1 MQNKTYTGKFE
12 IYEKI
17 IQEMALVYRHDK
29 RPWLIGYSG
38 GKDSTLLCCLVMEML
53 KRLEP
58 YQRNKKVY
66 IVSSDTMVENPIVK
80 DYMHRMS
87 KMISQAGETLN
98 IKADIIHPEIPDTF
112 WSRVIGLGYPTPE
125 APGFRWCTER
135 LKIHPMNKYTL
146 DTIKNNGEV
155 VLLLGVRKAESTY
168 RANNIRSREIEG
180 KLLVPHT
187 DIENAYVYNPLTE
200 IPNEEVWDFLLKD
213 DAKTPWG
220 SDNKYL
226 FSLYQGENLG
236 EEQSVIGEID
246 KDKIPVTG
254 NSRFGCWI
262 CTMVKEDKSLKAFID
277 RGEEWLVPLRDFR
290 NWLIEL
296 RSNPAKRENKR
307 RNGQVY
313 KKADGGFGQGPFTM
327 EARVEI
333 LRRLLELEEE
343 YRKQER
349 FKKLELITLE
359 ELKHIDKTWDDE
371 GDLSRRTLVDLYY
384 EIKGERLPWDD
395 YKVPVFSEEVID
407 EIKYQCE
414 ENNVEFELISK
425 LIVEIEANKNYT
437 KGSKVTKAFDRI
449 INQGWLHYETIQ
461 KGLEHEDQ

>member
-1 MQNKTYTGKFE
+1 MPYTGEFQVFE
-12 IYEKI
+12 DI

-38 GKDSTLLCCLVMEML
+38 GKDSTLLCCLAMEML
-53 KRLEP
+53 QRLAP
-58 YQRNKKVY
+58 HQRHKTVY

-80 DYMHRMS
+80 NYMHRMS
-87 KMISQAGETLN
+87 AMINQVGNELKV
-98 IKADIIHPEIPDTF
+98 KADIIYPEIADTF
-112 WSRVIGLGYPTPE
+112 WSKVIGLGYPTPE

-146 DTIKNNGEV
+146 DTIKTNGQV

-180 KLLVPHT
+180 KILVPHT
-187 DIENAYVYNPLTE
+187 DIEGAHVYNPLTE
-200 IPNEEVWDFLLKD
+200 IPNELVWKFLLKD
-213 DAKTPWG
+213 DSRTPWG

-236 EEQSVIGEID
+236 EELSVIGEID

-254 NSRFGCWI
+254 HSRFGCWI

-277 RGEEWLVPLRDFR
+277 RGETWLEPLRDFR
-290 NWLIEL
+290 NWLLEL
-296 RSNPAKRENKR
+296 RSTPSARENKR
-307 RNGQVY
+307 RNGQMY
-313 KKADGGFGQGPFTM
+313 KKADGEYGLGPFTM
-327 EARVEI
+327 ESRVEI
-333 LRRLLELEEE
+333 LRRLLQLEVT
-343 YRKQER
+343 YN
-349 FKKLELITLE
+349 FDLISLE
-359 ELKHIDKTWDDE
+359 ELKFIDKTWDDE

-384 EIKGERLPWDD
+384 EIKGKHLPWDN

-407 EIKYQCE
+407 EIKKQCQ
-414 ENNVEFELISK
+414 ENNIEFELISK

-437 KGSKVTKAFDRI
+437 KGSRVTKAFDRI
-449 INQGWLHYETIQ
+449 INQGWLHFETIQ
-461 KGLEHEDQ
+461 RGLNHEDQ

>member
-1 MQNKTYTGKFE
+1 MPYTGEFQVFE
-12 IYEKI
+12 DI

-53 KRLEP
+53 QRLTP
-58 YQRNKKVY
+58 YQRHKTVY

-80 DYMHRMS
+80 NYMHRMS
-87 KMISQAGETLN
+87 AMINQAGNELKV
-98 IKADIIHPEIPDTF
+98 KADIIYPEIADTF
-112 WSRVIGLGYPTPE
+112 WSKVIGLGYPTPE

-146 DTIKNNGEV
+146 DTIKTNGQV

-180 KLLVPHT
+180 KILVPHT
-187 DIENAYVYNPLTE
+187 DIEGAHVYNPLTE
-200 IPNEEVWDFLLKD
+200 IPNELVWKFLLKD
-213 DAKTPWG
+213 DSRTPWG

-254 NSRFGCWI
+254 HSRFGCWI

-277 RGEEWLVPLRDFR
+277 RGETWLEPLRDFR
-290 NWLIEL
+290 NWLLEL
-296 RSNPAKRENKR
+296 RSTPSARENKR
-307 RNGQVY
+307 RNGQMY
-313 KKADGGFGQGPFTM
+313 KKADGEYGLGPFTM
-327 EARVEI
+327 ESRVEI
-333 LRRLLELEEE
+333 LRRLLQLEVT
-343 YRKQER
+343 YN
-349 FKKLELITLE
+349 FDLISLE
-359 ELKHIDKTWDDE
+359 ELKFIDKTWDDE

-384 EIKGERLPWDD
+384 EIKGKHLPWDD

-407 EIKYQCE
+407 EIKKQCQ

-437 KGSKVTKAFDRI
+437 KGSRVTKAFDRI
-449 INQGWLHYETIQ
+449 INQGWLHFETIQ
-461 KGLEHEDQ
+461 RGLNHEDQ

>member
-1 MQNKTYTGKFE
+1 MPYTGEFQVFE
-12 IYEKI
+12 DI

-53 KRLEP
+53 QRLTP
-58 YQRNKKVY
+58 YQRHKTVY

-80 DYMHRMS
+80 NYMHRMS
-87 KMISQAGETLN
+87 AMINQAGNELKV
-98 IKADIIHPEIPDTF
+98 KADIIYPEIADTF
-112 WSRVIGLGYPTPE
+112 WSKVIGLGYPTPE

-146 DTIKNNGEV
+146 DTIKTNGQV

-180 KLLVPHT
+180 KILVPHT
-187 DIENAYVYNPLTE
+187 DIEGAHVYNPLTE
-200 IPNEEVWDFLLKD
+200 IPNELVWKFLLKD
-213 DAKTPWG
+213 DSLTPWG

-254 NSRFGCWI
+254 HSRFGCWI

-277 RGEEWLVPLRDFR
+277 RGETWLEPLRDFR

-296 RSNPAKRENKR
+296 RSTPSARENKR
-307 RNGQVY
+307 RNGQMY
-313 KKADGGFGQGPFTM
+313 KKADGEYGLGPFTM
-327 EARVEI
+327 ESRVEI
-333 LRRLLELEEE
+333 LRRLLQLEVT
-343 YRKQER
+343 YD
-349 FKKLELITLE
+349 FDLISLE
-359 ELKHIDKTWDDE
+359 ELKFIDKTWDDE

-384 EIKGERLPWDD
+384 EIKGKHLPWDD

-407 EIKYQCE
+407 EIKKQCE

-437 KGSKVTKAFDRI
+437 KGSRVTKAFDRI
-449 INQGWLHYETIQ
+449 INQGWLHFETIQ
-461 KGLEHEDQ
+461 RGLNHEDQ

>member
-1 MQNKTYTGKFE
+1 MPYTGEFQVFE
-12 IYEKI
+12 DI

-38 GKDSTLLCCLVMEML
+38 GKDSTLLCCLAMEML
-53 KRLEP
+53 QRLAP
-58 YQRNKKVY
+58 HQRHKTVY

-80 DYMHRMS
+80 NYMHRMS
-87 KMISQAGETLN
+87 AMINQVGNELKV
-98 IKADIIHPEIPDTF
+98 KADIIYPEIADTF
-112 WSRVIGLGYPTPE
+112 WSKVIGLGYPTPE

-146 DTIKNNGEV
+146 DTIKTNGQV

-180 KLLVPHT
+180 KILVPHT
-187 DIENAYVYNPLTE
+187 DIEGAHVYNPLTE
-200 IPNEEVWDFLLKD
+200 IPNELVWKFLLKD
-213 DAKTPWG
+213 DSRTPWG

-254 NSRFGCWI
+254 HSRFGCWI

-277 RGEEWLVPLRDFR
+277 RGETWLEPLRDLR

-296 RSNPAKRENKR
+296 RSTPSARENKR
-307 RNGQVY
+307 RNGQMY
-313 KKADGGFGQGPFTM
+313 KKADGEYGLGPFTM
-327 EARVEI
+327 ESRVEI
-333 LRRLLELEEE
+333 LRRLLQLEVT
-343 YRKQER
+343 YN
-349 FKKLELITLE
+349 FDLITLE
-359 ELKHIDKTWDDE
+359 ELKFIDKTWDDE

-384 EIKGERLPWDD
+384 EIKGKHLPWDD

-407 EIKYQCE
+407 EIKKQCQ

-437 KGSKVTKAFDRI
+437 KGSRVTKAFDRI
-449 INQGWLHYETIQ
+449 INQGWLHFETIQ
-461 KGLEHEDQ
+461 RGLNHEDQ

>member
-1 MQNKTYTGKFE
+1 MPYSGEFQVFE
-12 IYEKI
+12 DI

-53 KRLEP
+53 QRLTP
-58 YQRNKKVY
+58 YQRHKTVY

-80 DYMHRMS
+80 NYMHRMS
-87 KMISQAGETLN
+87 AMINATGKELKV
-98 IKADIIHPEIPDTF
+98 KADIIYPEVADTF

-146 DTIKNNGEV
+146 DTIKTNGQV

-180 KLLVPHT
+180 KILVPHT
-187 DIENAYVYNPLTE
+187 DIEGAHVYNPLTE
-200 IPNEEVWDFLLKD
+200 IPNELVWKFLLKD
-213 DAKTPWG
+213 NSRTPWG

-254 NSRFGCWI
+254 HSRFGCWI

-277 RGEEWLVPLRDFR
+277 RGETWLEPLRDFR
-290 NWLIEL
+290 NWLMEL
-296 RSNPAKRENKR
+296 RSTPSARETKR
-307 RNGQVY
+307 RNGQMY
-313 KKADGGFGQGPFTM
+313 KKADGEYGLGPFTM
-327 EARVEI
+327 ASRVEI
-333 LRRLLELEEE
+333 LRHLLQLEVD
-343 YRKQER
+343 YN
-349 FKKLELITLE
+349 FELITIE
-359 ELKHIDKTWDDE
+359 ELKYIDKTWDDE

-384 EIKGERLPWDD
+384 EIKGKHLPWDD

-407 EIKYQCE
+407 EIKKQCA

-437 KGSKVTKAFDRI
+437 KGSRVTKAFDRI

-461 KGLEHEDQ
+461 RGLNHEDQ

>member
-1 MQNKTYTGKFE
+1 MPYAGEFQVFE
-12 IYEKI
+12 DI

-53 KRLEP
+53 QRLTP
-58 YQRNKKVY
+58 YQRHKTVY

-80 DYMHRMS
+80 NYMHRMS
-87 KMISQAGETLN
+87 AMINQAGNELKV
-98 IKADIIHPEIPDTF
+98 KADIIYPEIADTF
-112 WSRVIGLGYPTPE
+112 WSKVIGLGYPTPE

-146 DTIKNNGEV
+146 DTIKTNGQV

-180 KLLVPHT
+180 KILVPHT
-187 DIENAYVYNPLTE
+187 DIEGAHVYNPLTE
-200 IPNEEVWDFLLKD
+200 IPNELVWKFLLKD
-213 DAKTPWG
+213 DSRTPWG

-226 FSLYQGENLG
+226 ISLYQGENLG

-254 NSRFGCWI
+254 HSRFGCWI

-277 RGEEWLVPLRDFR
+277 RGETWLEPLRDFR
-290 NWLIEL
+290 NWLLEL
-296 RSNPAKRENKR
+296 RSTPSARENKR
-307 RNGQVY
+307 RNGQMY
-313 KKADGGFGQGPFTM
+313 KKSDGEYGLGPFTM
-327 EARVEI
+327 ESRVEI
-333 LRRLLELEEE
+333 LRRLLQLEVT
-343 YRKQER
+343 YN
-349 FKKLELITLE
+349 FDLITLE
-359 ELKHIDKTWDDE
+359 ELKFIDKTWDDE

-384 EIKGERLPWDD
+384 EIKGKHLPWDD

-407 EIKYQCE
+407 EIKKQCE

-437 KGSKVTKAFDRI
+437 KGSRVTKAFDRI
-449 INQGWLHYETIQ
+449 INQGWLHFETIQ
-461 KGLEHEDQ
+461 RGLNHEDQ

>member
-1 MQNKTYTGKFE
+1 MPYTGEFQVFE
-12 IYEKI
+12 DI

-53 KRLEP
+53 QRLTP
-58 YQRNKKVY
+58 YQRHKTVY
-66 IVSSDTMVENPIVK
+66 IVSSDTMVENPILK
-80 DYMHRMS
+80 NYMHRMS
-87 KMISQAGETLN
+87 AMINATGKELKV
-98 IKADIIHPEIPDTF
+98 KADIIYPEVADTF

-146 DTIKNNGEV
+146 DTIKTNGQV

-180 KLLVPHT
+180 KILVPHT
-187 DIENAYVYNPLTE
+187 DIEGAHVYNPLTE
-200 IPNEEVWDFLLKD
+200 IPNELVWKFLLKD
-213 DAKTPWG
+213 NSRTPWG

-254 NSRFGCWI
+254 HSRFGCWI

-277 RGEEWLVPLRDFR
+277 RGETWLEPLRDFR
-290 NWLIEL
+290 NWLLEL
-296 RSNPAKRENKR
+296 RSTPSARENKR
-307 RNGQVY
+307 RNGQMY
-313 KKADGGFGQGPFTM
+313 KKADGEYGLGPFTM
-327 EARVEI
+327 ESRVEI
-333 LRRLLELEEE
+333 LRRLLQLEVT
-343 YRKQER
+343 YN
-349 FKKLELITLE
+349 FDLISLE
-359 ELKHIDKTWDDE
+359 ELKFIDKTWDDE

-384 EIKGERLPWDD
+384 EIKGKHLPWDD

-407 EIKYQCE
+407 EIKKQCQ

-437 KGSKVTKAFDRI
+437 KGSRVTKAFDRI
-449 INQGWLHYETIQ
+449 INQGWLHFETIQ
-461 KGLEHEDQ
+461 RGLNHEDQ

>member
-1 MQNKTYTGKFE
+1 MPYAGEFQVFE
-12 IYEKI
+12 DI

-38 GKDSTLLCCLVMEML
+38 GKDSTLLCCLAMEML
-53 KRLEP
+53 QRLAP
-58 YQRNKKVY
+58 HQRHKTVY

-80 DYMHRMS
+80 NYMHRMS
-87 KMISQAGETLN
+87 AMINQVGNELKV
-98 IKADIIHPEIPDTF
+98 KADIIYPEIADTF
-112 WSRVIGLGYPTPE
+112 WSKVIGLGYPTPE

-146 DTIKNNGEV
+146 DTIKTNGQV

-180 KLLVPHT
+180 KILVPHT
-187 DIENAYVYNPLTE
+187 DIEGAHVYNPLTE
-200 IPNEEVWDFLLKD
+200 IPNELVWKFLLKD
-213 DAKTPWG
+213 DSRTPWG

-254 NSRFGCWI
+254 HSRFGCWI

-277 RGEEWLVPLRDFR
+277 RGEVWLEPLRDFR

-296 RSNPAKRENKR
+296 RSTPSARENKR
-307 RNGQVY
+307 RNGQMY
-313 KKADGGFGQGPFTM
+313 KKADGEYGLGPFTM
-327 EARVEI
+327 ESRVEI
-333 LRRLLELEEE
+333 LRRLLQLEVT
-343 YRKQER
+343 YN
-349 FKKLELITLE
+349 FELISLE
-359 ELKHIDKTWDDE
+359 ELKFIDKTWDDE

-384 EIKGERLPWDD
+384 EIKGQHLPWDD

-407 EIKYQCE
+407 EIKKQCE

-437 KGSKVTKAFDRI
+437 KGSRVTKAFDRI
-449 INQGWLHYETIQ
+449 INQGWLHFETIQ
-461 KGLEHEDQ
+461 RGLNHEDQ

>member
-1 MQNKTYTGKFE
+1 MPYTGEFQVFE
-12 IYEKI
+12 DI

-53 KRLEP
+53 QRLTP
-58 YQRNKKVY
+58 YQRHKTVY

-80 DYMHRMS
+80 NYMHRMS
-87 KMISQAGETLN
+87 AMINATGKELKV
-98 IKADIIHPEIPDTF
+98 KADIIYPEVADTF

-146 DTIKNNGEV
+146 DTIKTNGQV

-180 KLLVPHT
+180 KILVPHT
-187 DIENAYVYNPLTE
+187 DIEGAHVYNPLTE
-200 IPNEEVWDFLLKD
+200 IPNELVWKFLLKD
-213 DAKTPWG
+213 NSLTPWG

-254 NSRFGCWI
+254 HSRFGCWI

-277 RGEEWLVPLRDFR
+277 RGETWLEPLRDFR
-290 NWLIEL
+290 NWLMEL
-296 RSNPAKRENKR
+296 RSTPSARETKR
-307 RNGQVY
+307 RNGQMY
-313 KKADGGFGQGPFTM
+313 KKADGEYGLGPFTM
-327 EARVEI
+327 ASRVEI
-333 LRRLLELEEE
+333 LRRLLQLEVD
-343 YRKQER
+343 YN
-349 FKKLELITLE
+349 FELITIE
-359 ELKHIDKTWDDE
+359 ELKYIDKTWDDE

-384 EIKGERLPWDD
+384 EIKGEHLPWDD

-407 EIKYQCE
+407 EIKKQCA

-437 KGSKVTKAFDRI
+437 KGSRVTKAFDRI

-461 KGLEHEDQ
+461 RGLNHEDQ

>member
-1 MQNKTYTGKFE
+1 MPYTGEFQVFE
-12 IYEKI
+12 DI

-38 GKDSTLLCCLVMEML
+38 GKDSTLLCCLAMEML
-53 KRLEP
+53 QRLAP
-58 YQRNKKVY
+58 HQRHKTVY

-80 DYMHRMS
+80 NYMHRMS
-87 KMISQAGETLN
+87 AMINQVGNELKV
-98 IKADIIHPEIPDTF
+98 KADIIYPEIADTF
-112 WSRVIGLGYPTPE
+112 WSKVIGLGYPTPE

-146 DTIKNNGEV
+146 DTIKTNGQV

-180 KLLVPHT
+180 KILVPHT
-187 DIENAYVYNPLTE
+187 DIEGAHVYNPLTE
-200 IPNEEVWDFLLKD
+200 IPNELVWKFLLKD
-213 DAKTPWG
+213 DSRTPWG

-254 NSRFGCWI
+254 HSRFGCWI

-277 RGEEWLVPLRDFR
+277 RGETRLEPLRDFR
-290 NWLIEL
+290 NWLLEL
-296 RSNPAKRENKR
+296 RSTPSARENKR
-307 RNGQVY
+307 RNGQMY
-313 KKADGGFGQGPFTM
+313 KKSDGEFGLGPFTM
-327 EARVEI
+327 ESRVEI
-333 LRRLLELEEE
+333 LRRLLQLEVTYNEN
-343 YRKQER
+343 
-349 FKKLELITLE
+349 LITLE
-359 ELKHIDKTWDDE
+359 ELKFIDKTWDDE

-384 EIKGERLPWDD
+384 EIKGQHLPWDD

-407 EIKYQCE
+407 EIKKQCE

-437 KGSKVTKAFDRI
+437 KGSRVTKAFDRI
-449 INQGWLHYETIQ
+449 INQGWLHFETIQ
-461 KGLEHEDQ
+461 RGLNHEDQ

>member
-1 MQNKTYTGKFE
+1 MPYTGEFQVFE
-12 IYEKI
+12 DI

-53 KRLEP
+53 QRLASH
-58 YQRNKKVY
+58 QRHKTVY

-80 DYMHRMS
+80 NYMHRMS
-87 KMISQAGETLN
+87 AMINATGKNLKV
-98 IKADIIHPEIPDTF
+98 KADIIYPEVADTF

-146 DTIKNNGEV
+146 DTIKTNGQV

-180 KLLVPHT
+180 KILVPHT
-187 DIENAYVYNPLTE
+187 DIEGAHVYNPLTE
-200 IPNEEVWDFLLKD
+200 IPNELVWKFLLKD
-213 DAKTPWG
+213 NSRTPWG

-246 KDKIPVTG
+246 KDRIPVTG
-254 NSRFGCWI
+254 HSRFGCWI

-277 RGEEWLVPLRDFR
+277 RGETWLEPLRDFR
-290 NWLIEL
+290 NWLMEL
-296 RSNPAKRENKR
+296 RSTPSARETKR
-307 RNGQVY
+307 RNGQMY
-313 KKADGGFGQGPFTM
+313 KKADGEYGLGPFTM
-327 EARVEI
+327 ASRVEI
-333 LRRLLELEEE
+333 LRRLLQLEVD
-343 YRKQER
+343 YN
-349 FKKLELITLE
+349 FELITIE
-359 ELKHIDKTWDDE
+359 ELKYIDKTWDDE

-384 EIKGERLPWDD
+384 EIKGEHLPWDD

-407 EIKYQCE
+407 EIKKQCA

-437 KGSKVTKAFDRI
+437 KGSRVTKAFDRI

-461 KGLEHEDQ
+461 KGLNHEDQ